1 MLRSKKPMKGVKTMS
16 NKNYET
22 QSKENLS
29 ITQPEA
35 PTSLPTIITV
45 DSAYAL
51 AEREAFK
58 DRLRAALAKQIMD
71 NTASLSSA
79 ESYYLRI
86 APGGADD
93 YRRIVQAYTTL
104 ALLKLIGGDL

>member
-1 MLRSKKPMKGVKTMS
+1 MS
-16 NKNYET
+16 NRNYET

-29 ITQPEA
+29 IAQPEA
-35 PTSLPTIITV
+35 PASLPTVITV
-45 DSAYAL
+45 DSAYML
-51 AEREAFK
+51 AERDAFK

-86 APGGADD
+86 APGGAEE
-93 YRRIVQAYTTL
+93 YRKIVQAYTML
-104 ALLKLIGGDL
+104 SLLKLIGGDL

>member
-1 MLRSKKPMKGVKTMS
+1 MNNRIKENQV
-16 NKNYET
+16 
-22 QSKENLS
+22 KENL
-29 ITQPEA
+29 TVVPPES
-35 PTSLPTIITV
+35 PEPMQTIITV

-51 AEREAFK
+51 AEREAFR

-86 APGGADD
+86 APGGADE
-93 YRRIVQAYTTL
+93 YRKIVQTYTML
-104 ALLKLIGGDL
+104 SLLKLIGGEL

>member
-1 MLRSKKPMKGVKTMS
+1 MS
-16 NKNYET
+16 NRNYESQT
-22 QSKENLS
+22 KENLT
-29 ITQPEA
+29 IAQPEA

-51 AEREAFK
+51 AERDAFK

-86 APGGADD
+86 APGGAEE
-93 YRRIVQAYTTL
+93 YRKIVQAYTML
-104 ALLKLIGGDL
+104 SLLKLIGGDL